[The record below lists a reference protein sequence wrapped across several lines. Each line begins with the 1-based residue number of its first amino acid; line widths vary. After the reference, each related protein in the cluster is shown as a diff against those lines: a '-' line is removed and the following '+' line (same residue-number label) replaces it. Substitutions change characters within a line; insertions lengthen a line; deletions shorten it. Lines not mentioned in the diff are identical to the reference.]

1 MSDYTGARMSVVL
14 GIDPA
19 IHFSRVERLALEALA
34 LPGAEGR
41 AAFDAWLECVD
52 IDALMPS
59 MLRLVP
65 PLYLRHAE
73 GEPSVPHAARLRGIT
88 RFWYTRNETQMLAAR
103 SAIRTLRNAGI
114 EVLIFKGLS
123 AAICVH
129 ERTAAR
135 PMADIDIL
143 VPRADFERADAILQR
158 LGWAYRYAPEQ
169 RMMVEHSIDYVHANG
184 CALDLHVR
192 PLLEIRDGLL
202 EPEIFSRGR
211 RMDWRG
217 CSVIVPCLDDEA
229 LIALVGAVRERARA
243 RLDWVSDMVGILQ
256 RTPALDWAAIW
267 ERSRRYGVVHELFEA
282 MLVLADLRGMGRV
295 REALAT
301 LLAASP
307 DVEAECVRRAL
318 ESGRT
323 YGLPESVCSTPERE
337 HRQGASAIRIV
348 TDDQDAVVAI
358 HLRRRHLDL
367 VPELLHVA
375 DDARWRERTRGVP
388 RHGEGMIEVP
398 PGLVGLR
405 PPHMADAAHAA
416 RIAMRSPIPAR
427 LRAGERSPIELTVT
441 NASPLPWPI
450 PGPPQVQLG
459 ISWHVLGTDGT
470 AVSWDMPRHYLSG
483 SAASAA
489 SVAYL
494 EPGGSMECT
503 LAFTAPAQPGRY
515 VICLDMVHERI
526 CWFSSRGSR
535 FPSWQLEVLQ

>member
-73 GEPSVPHAARLRGIT
+73 GQPSVPHAARLRGIT

-103 SAIRTLRNAGI
+103 SAIRTLRDAGI

-123 AAICVH
+123 AALCVH

-158 LGWAYRYAPEQ
+158 VGWAYRYTPGQ

-229 LIALVGAVRERARA
+229 LIALVGAVRERL
-243 RLDWVSDMVGILQ
+243 RLDWVSDMARMLDSPQ
-256 RTPALDWAAIW
+256 ALDWAAIW
-267 ERSRRYGVVHELFEA
+267 QRARRFGVVHQLCDA
-282 MLVLADLRGMGRV
+282 MLVLGSIRGLERV
-295 REALAT
+295 RQTLGS
-301 LLAASP
+301 LLAESP
-307 DVEAECVRRAL
+307 DVERACVQRAL
-318 ESGRT
+318 DVGRT
-323 YGLPESVCSTPERE
+323 YGLPDSVTSTPERE
-337 HRQGASAIRIV
+337 SHCGVSAMRIL
-348 TDDQDAVVAI
+348 TDDRDAVVAI
-358 HLRRRHLDL
+358 HLRRKHIDL
-367 VPELLHVA
+367 VPAALRIT
-375 DDARWRERTRGVP
+375 DMARWRDCARNVLR
-388 RHGEGMIEVP
+388 RGEGLIEVP
-398 PGLVGLR
+398 PGLVTLQDPCMPEG
-405 PPHMADAAHAA
+405 AHAA
-416 RIAMRSPIPAR
+416 QISVRSAVPDR
-427 LRAGERSPIELTVT
+427 LRASERVPIELTVT
-441 NASPLPWPI
+441 NASPHPWPL
-450 PGPPQVQLG
+450 PGSSQLPLG
-459 ISWHVLGTDGT
+459 ISWHVFGTDGIT
-470 AVSWDMPRHYLSG
+470 VSWDMPRLYLDTP
-483 SAASAA
+483 AASACN
-489 SVAYL
+489 VAYL
-494 EPGGSMECT
+494 EPGGRMNGTIS
-503 LAFTAPAQPGRY
+503 FVAPPASGRY
-515 VICLDMVHERI
+515 IIQLDMVHEHI

-535 FPSWQLEVLQ
+535 FPLWELEVLQ